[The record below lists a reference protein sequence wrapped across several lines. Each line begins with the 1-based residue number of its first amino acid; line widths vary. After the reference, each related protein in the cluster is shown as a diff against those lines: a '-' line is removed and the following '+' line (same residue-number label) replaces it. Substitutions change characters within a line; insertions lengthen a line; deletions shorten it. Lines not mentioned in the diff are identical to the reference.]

1 LNNII
6 VILISIFRFQDKC
19 RKNID
24 VEREKQQIA
33 FPTTTTTTSPIV
45 NAKENKKR
53 NGTKSLKPRTKKT
66 V

>member
-33 FPTTTTTTSPIV
+33 FPTTTTTSATV

-53 NGTKSLKPRTKKT
+53 NGTKSLKPKTKKT